1 MALNDAHAVGLS
13 RAGSVSRFRVDR
25 PAALDALESLDASV
39 RLELG
44 SWVGGRRVSA
54 CNLRT
59 LEAEKVERVSM
70 HRSR

>member
-1 MALNDAHAVGLS
+1 MT
-13 RAGSVSRFRVDR
+13 
-25 PAALDALESLDASV
+25 V
-39 RLELG
+39 RCPMILFFGWLELG